1 VNILVTGATGLI
13 GRALCQR
20 LADEGHTVTILSRHP
35 REDVRFRAFQWD
47 PLGGPPP
54 VDSLEGADA
63 VIHLAGEPV
72 AGGRWTPELKR
83 RIRESRISGT
93 RNLIAGIGAA
103 AVRPKVLVAASAV
116 GFYGDRGD
124 EILDERASPGQGFLS
139 EVCVEWEREANRAG
153 DLGLRV
159 AEVRIGVVLS
169 DAGGALP
176 RMLPA
181 FRLGVAGDLGSGRQ
195 WFPWVHIDDVVGIF
209 RHALM
214 TDLVRGPMNAAAP
227 GIVTNSGFTR
237 ALAHELHRPS
247 FLSAPAFA
255 LRLLFGEMATI
266 LLGSQRVIPGVA
278 LETGYRFRYP
288 ELSEALRD
296 LLTQRRRDAEAQR

>member
-1 VNILVTGATGLI
+1 M
-13 GRALCQR
+13 
-20 LADEGHTVTILSRHP
+20 E
-35 REDVRFRAFQWD
+35 WD
-47 PLGGPPP
+47 
-54 VDSLEGADA
+54 
-63 VIHLAGEPV
+63 
-72 AGGRWTPELKR
+72 
-83 RIRESRISGT
+83 
-93 RNLIAGIGAA
+93 
-103 AVRPKVLVAASAV
+103 
-116 GFYGDRGD
+116 
-124 EILDERASPGQGFLS
+124 
-139 EVCVEWEREANRAG
+139 REANRAG

-227 GIVTNSGFTR
+227 GIVTNAGFTR
-237 ALAHELHRPS
+237 ELARELHRPS